1 MAVITDRKGEGLYTI
16 EPMAAAGFEAL
27 YALYAAAFPVSEQKP
42 KAQLHALVND
52 PDYAVYTV
60 SGPEGLEGFAVFFA
74 AETAPFFL
82 LEYLAVAPRNRS
94 KGIGSR
100 LLRDSLAALFAQRRR
115 KPVLIEIDAVDASGK
130 DGGISRKREAFY
142 RRNGCTK
149 ILGFD
154 YILGLKS
161 DRPAPPMELMLFDPG
176 RTGIGREILRGWVE
190 TVYEKVYGRSRNV
203 PEIARMFA
211 DLPPTL
217 PLG

>member
-1 MAVITDRKGEGLYTI
+1 MYTI
-16 EPMAAAGFEAL
+16 EPMDSAAFEAL

-42 KAQLHALVND
+42 KAQLYALVSD

-74 AETAPFFL
+74 AETASFFL

-94 KGIGSR
+94 QGIGTL
-100 LLRDSLAALFAQRRR
+100 LLRDSLAALYAQRRR
-115 KPVLIEIDAVDASGK
+115 KPVLIEIDAVDVSGN

-149 ILGFD
+149 ILGFG

-161 DRPAPPMELMLFDPG
+161 DRPAPPMELMLLDPG
-176 RTGIGREILRGWVE
+176 RTEIGRDTLREWIE
-190 TVYEKVYGRSRNV
+190 TVYDKVYGRPRTA
-203 PEIARMFA
+203 PQIARMFA
-211 DLPPTL
+211 DLPPML